1 MEQDL
6 KARVQ
11 ALGKVEAAARA
22 DRADRAEAVAWARER
37 AVGVV
42 AGKGVE
48 VAAARGRRAAQAGAV
63 IEVR

>member
-11 ALGKVEAAARA
+11 ALGKVEAAA
-22 DRADRAEAVAWARER
+22 RADRAEAVAWARER